1 MATTTTTQIA
11 APVNR
16 VFQTTLLSNAKV
28 RAPYF
33 TGSVAAE
40 QVSHRGSFTAV
51 WRRIENLTATTS
63 ALSELSGTESYP
75 MRTGESLSTTEV
87 TATIAKYGQ
96 VLFLTE
102 EVDLVNFDGQTDKL
116 MEILGISA
124 GASLNRL
131 QRNILE
137 DNATLV
143 YADDG
148 SADGD
153 VQSAISKNLV
163 RNVVNVL
170 QRNSAMKFTPETGG
184 SGNLGTS
191 PQRPAYWGLC
201 HVDVEEDIR
210 DLAGFTPVENYTS
223 QTSTVSGEFGSL
235 SGVRW
240 ICSEDASIDTD
251 SGGATSSG
259 VRSTTGTNVDLY
271 TSVVF
276 GMEAAGSLG
285 FDITHVQEIY
295 KAGDK
300 LPAIEIISHQAGSSG
315 AFDPLNEVNTMSW
328 KARHA
333 GNILNG
339 TWIRGIRT
347 AATDLSA

>member
-1 MATTTTTQIA
+1 MATTTTSEIA
-11 APVNR
+11 GPVNR

-33 TGSVAAE
+33 VGSVAAE

-51 WRRIENLTATTS
+51 WRRIENLTATVT
-63 ALSELSGTESYP
+63 ALTELSGTESYP
-75 MRTGESLSTTEV
+75 LRTGESLSTTEV
-87 TATIAKYGQ
+87 TATISKYGQ

-116 MEILGISA
+116 MEVLGISA

-137 DNATLV
+137 DNATLI
-143 YADDG
+143 YADGG

-153 VQSAISKNLV
+153 VQSAISKNLI
-163 RNVVNVL
+163 RNAVNTL

-184 SGNLGTS
+184 STNIGTS
-191 PQRPAYWGLC
+191 PMRPSYWGLC

-210 DLAGFTPVENYTS
+210 DLSGFIDVEKYTT
-223 QTSTVSGEFGSL
+223 QTATVSGEFGAVG
-235 SGVRW
+235 GVRF
-240 ICSEDASIDTD
+240 IASEDASIDAD
-251 SGGATSSG
+251 SGGAASG
-259 VRSTTGTNVDLY
+259 VRSTTGTNADLY
-271 TSVVF
+271 TTIVF
-276 GMEAAGSLG
+276 GMEFAGSLG
-285 FDITHVQEIY
+285 FDMKHIQEVY
-295 KAGDK
+295 KAGDP
-300 LPAIEIISHQAGSSG
+300 LPAVELISHPAGSSG

-333 GNILNG
+333 GALLNG
-339 TWIRGIRT
+339 NWGRGIRT
-347 AATDLSA
+347 AASSLT